1 MSRSIFCSQAG
12 HTPVGDHLHTDDLDQ
27 LAVSPTPRGLREK
40 TRNSIVIDRL
50 KPYPALHIGLP
61 RTGTKLLQWHLFSVH
76 PQIHYLGIY
85 DGNPKFRDRRPYA
98 NCRDQHVQRMMQGLV
113 IGNLSRPDLG
123 ASRLL
128 AKERAL
134 VHLEQGRVPMW
145 SQEILSVGSEKSR
158 RLRAENL
165 WRIFG
170 PCRVLLT
177 LRHPV
182 GLVEST
188 CRLML
193 RRENQRRSSGR
204 TWYKPLDEWFHDQLE
219 GEVFP
224 HLDYLRTY
232 EIYRELFGEESVK
245 VVLFEDLRADSA
257 RFVRDICEFY
267 RVDPD
272 ALGPWLQNRSEN
284 SGPSSWQV
292 QLIKRVAESRIAEA
306 IAQTT
311 TPRMRAWILRPPR
324 TKSGDRI
331 QRLSVRHQDRIA
343 EITASGNRQLAELTG
358 LPLESHGY
366 PMD

>member
-1 MSRSIFCSQAG
+1 MSRSSFCSRAG
-12 HTPVGDHLHTDDLDQ
+12 HAPVRDHLHTDDIDP

-113 IGNLSRPDLG
+113 IGNLSRPDLE
-123 ASRLL
+123 ASRPL

-158 RLRAENL
+158 QLRAENL

-188 CRLML
+188 YRLIL
-193 RRENQRRSSGR
+193 RRENIRRSSGR
-204 TWYKPLDEWFHDQLE
+204 AWYKSLDDWFHDQLE

-232 EIYRELFGEESVK
+232 EIYRDLFGEESVK
-245 VVLFEDLRADSA
+245 VVCCLRTCAPIQLVSCA
-257 RFVRDICEFY
+257 TSVNTFV
-267 RVDPD
+267 
-272 ALGPWLQNRSEN
+272 
-284 SGPSSWQV
+284 
-292 QLIKRVAESRIAEA
+292 
-306 IAQTT
+306 
-311 TPRMRAWILRPPR
+311 
-324 TKSGDRI
+324 
-331 QRLSVRHQDRIA
+331 
-343 EITASGNRQLAELTG
+343 
-358 LPLESHGY
+358 
-366 PMD
+366 